1 MIKSDSESR
10 RVRMTKR
17 MLKDALLDLME
28 VKSLTSVKVSDLCKL
43 ADVNRSTFYSYYD
56 DITGLLKEI
65 EDDVIDKIPDS
76 DLSKK
81 SIELDRHIIED
92 FTMFFKYVRDHS
104 RDFSILLQVGDM
116 HFSESLMQAVME
128 RFPKPMKE
136 TNNPL
141 LTRWGFMYA
150 TNGVIGLM
158 QEWIKEDFPLSN
170 QAFAELVLQM
180 SVFANNAPLLR
191 K

>member
-92 FTMFFKYVRDHS
+92 FTMFFKYVRDHA

-116 HFSESLMQAVME
+116 HFSESLMEAVME